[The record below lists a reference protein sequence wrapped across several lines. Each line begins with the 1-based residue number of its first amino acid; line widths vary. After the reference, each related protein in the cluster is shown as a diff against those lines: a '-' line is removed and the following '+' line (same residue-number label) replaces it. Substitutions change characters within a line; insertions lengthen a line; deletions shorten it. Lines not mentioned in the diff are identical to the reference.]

1 MEEETVEVLA
11 QNLSELNLEPNF
23 PNAANVQ
30 RLPLGVNLVQLCRP
44 GTSKPIQVKVKL
56 PKTEPNQFWST
67 VKIDVPETSVQV
79 TPELKL
85 KVPVLQQAANLAIRE
100 KKSVRIPMN
109 RPDEANTIGVYAVA
123 LPVSTVFVGP
133 FTINPKSLCKCK
145 TCEKW
150 HGL

>member
-30 RLPLGVNLVQLCRP
+30 MLPLGGNLVQLCRP
-44 GTSKPIQVKVKL
+44 GTSNPIQMKVKL

-67 VKIDVPETSVQV
+67 VKINVPETSVQV
-79 TPELKL
+79 TPELKF
-85 KVPVLQQAANLAIRE
+85 KVPVLQKAANLAIRE
-100 KKSVRIPMN
+100 KKTVRIPIN
-109 RPDEANTIGVYAVA
+109 RPDEENTFGVYAVPV
-123 LPVSTVFVGP
+123 PVSTVFVGP
-133 FTINPKSLCKCK
+133 FTVKPKSLCTCK
-145 TCEKW
+145 TCEKC